1 MHHVKEERMIVK
13 SVLGLLAA
21 TLLGSCSMMLGQRT
35 TYTFGHNPVPADPA
49 AAGRAVATKDGDMV
63 RTTLSLSGLTPN
75 KAYIAHYHAFGPAS
89 STNPCASNGPVTLG
103 FPNFTADAGGRAN
116 VTVTGDRAKIAG
128 DQGAYINVHY
138 ASDPS
143 VVPLCAPVK
152 MTKG

>member
-1 MHHVKEERMIVK
+1 MIAK
-13 SVLGLLAA
+13 SVLGLLTA
-21 TLLGSCSMMLGQRT
+21 TLLGSCSMMMGQPMS
-35 TYTFGHNPVPADPA
+35 YTFKHNPVPADSA
-49 AAGRAVATKDGDMV
+49 AVGRAMATRDGGMV
-63 RTTLSLSGLTPN
+63 STTLSLSGLTPD

-89 STNPCASNGPVTLG
+89 STDPCASNGPVTLG
-103 FPNFTADAGGRAN
+103 FPNFTADASGNAS
-116 VTVTGDRAKIAG
+116 VTVTGDMAKIAG